1 MGDLSTALVV
11 VATSF
16 LLGTLAM
23 HWTADHLVLWQSP
36 VTRPSLLSAHLYYT
50 HTLVEMPA
58 IFNTVQ
64 YAVGLAGSFILILK
78 AAGGRESNWL
88 FDGAS
93 LFLYGA
99 SGLVTLQKIVPS
111 LYSLPPTTPP
121 PQANPSNPTD
131 DVLLPLRDLA
141 SSNAVLAVA
150 LVGVLILQSGQ
161 YYSERLERRERI
173 EENEARLRRK
183 RRRLERQSGGMSQS
197 TSATS
202 IG

>member
-1 MGDLSTALVV
+1 MGDLSTAIVV
-11 VATSF
+11 IATSF

-36 VTRPSLLSAHLYYT
+36 VTRPSLLSAHIYYS
-50 HTLVEMPA
+50 HTLVSMPEYFT
-58 IFNTVQ
+58 IGQ
-64 YAVGLAGSFILILK
+64 YAVGTLGGVMLLAKVL
-78 AAGGRESNWL
+78 GGRESNWL

-99 SGLVTLQKIVPS
+99 SGIVYLQKIVPS
-111 LYSLPPTTPP
+111 LRALPATS
-121 PQANPSNPTD
+121 PQPAADPMDPKDN
-131 DVLLPLRDLA
+131 VLLPLRDLA

-161 YYSERLERRERI
+161 YYSERLERRERV

-183 RRRLERQSGGMSQS
+183 RRKLERAQ
-197 TSATS
+197 
-202 IG
+202 